1 MIRCT
6 PIPHCSYHTHIIP
19 VLFPS
24 RPVADQL
31 DVTGITE
38 TSSISSATHTDA
50 PHTEDGS
57 VQTERDEAAPVQ
69 TEPEAEQIV
78 TLLPEDESDQFS
90 GAEPREEDQQ
100 KGRVTAN
107 AVRSDSR
114 GSSLH
119 EYILQRC
126 SSLQKRKTVTHCVI
140 TSSMSSIT
148 ESPVVPTPVPPA
160 PELQSLV
167 GDLSPSLTSDL
178 LSSVSESLTAMLP
191 LQSSESGPNPDP
203 AALPPQSSD
212 SGPNLNPV
220 TSSSGARVDPG
231 RISATSALKKD
242 ILTSPVSVST
252 VEESLLTP
260 VSAVVDEAALTPDGL
275 AEARSQELSEE
286 ESSANMEVD
295 GETLGSGEVS
305 AHGSSQK
312 ESVFMRLN
320 NRIKALETNMSLSGR
335 YLEQLSQR

>member
-1 MIRCT
+1 M
-6 PIPHCSYHTHIIP
+6 
-19 VLFPS
+19 
-24 RPVADQL
+24 ADQL
-31 DVTGITE
+31 NVTGITE
-38 TSSISSATHTDA
+38 TGSISSATHTDA

-57 VQTERDEAAPVQ
+57 VQTEPDEDAPVR

-78 TLLPEDESDQFS
+78 TLLPEDESDLFS

-100 KGRVTAN
+100 N
-107 AVRSDSR
+107 VRSESR

-119 EYILQRC
+119 EYLLQRC
-126 SSLQKRKTVTHCVI
+126 SSLQKRKTVTHSVI

-148 ESPVVPTPVPPA
+148 ESPVVPTPVPPP
-160 PELQSLV
+160 PELPSLV

-178 LSSVSESLTAMLP
+178 LASVSESLTATLP
-191 LQSSESGPNPDP
+191 PQSSESGPNPDP
-203 AALPPQSSD
+203 VTLLPRSSD
-212 SGPNLNPV
+212 SSPNPDPV
-220 TSSSGARVDPG
+220 TSSSGDRVDPE
-231 RISATSALKKD
+231 RISATSALEKD
-242 ILTSPVSVST
+242 ILTPTVSAST
-252 VEESLLTP
+252 VEESPLTP
-260 VSAVVDEAALTPDGL
+260 VSALVDEAALTPDGL

-286 ESSANMEVD
+286 ESSANMVEVD
-295 GETLGSGEVS
+295 GEMLGSGEVS